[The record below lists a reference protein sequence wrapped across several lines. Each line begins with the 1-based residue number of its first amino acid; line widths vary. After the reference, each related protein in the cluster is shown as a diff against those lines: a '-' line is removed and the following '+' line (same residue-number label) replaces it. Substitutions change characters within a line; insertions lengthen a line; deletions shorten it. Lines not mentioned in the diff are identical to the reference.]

1 MTVVAVVGAGNWGR
15 NLVRNF
21 HSIPGCTLKWVADLS
36 EDRLEKMRGLF
47 PGIRTTTAVEDV
59 VGDDEVEAVIVSASA
74 VAHHDLGMQA
84 VSAGK
89 HVYVEKPLALTAAN
103 AGEMVAAAEERG
115 LVLMVGHLLLYH
127 PAVQKLRQL
136 IDDGE
141 LGDLYYLYSQ
151 RVNLGVIRQDENALW
166 SFAPHD
172 LSVMLYLLDQR
183 PVSVSARGA
192 AYLQDGIEDVA
203 FLNVRFSG
211 GCMGQ
216 VQVSWLDPHK
226 LRKFTVV
233 GSKKMAVFDDMEA
246 QEKIR
251 IFDKGARVP
260 TEYRSFGDYIGL
272 RFGDILIPRLDA
284 SEPLRLECEHFLDC
298 VRNGERPRSD
308 GRSGLEVVKLLEA
321 ATRSL
326 AEDGAPIE
334 IRES

>member
-1 MTVVAVVGAGNWGR
+1 LTTVAVVGAGNWGR

-21 HSIPGCTLKWVADLS
+21 YSLPASTLKWVVDLD
-36 EDRLEKMRGLF
+36 EGRLAKMRELF
-47 PGIRTTTAVEDV
+47 PGIRTSTDIDEVLAD
-59 VGDDEVEAVIVSASA
+59 GEVEAVVVSASA
-74 VAHHDLGMQA
+74 KAHHQIGMKVLA
-84 VSAGK
+84 AGK
-89 HVYVEKPLALTAAN
+89 HAYIEKPLALTAAD
-103 AGEMVAAAEERG
+103 AEELVTVAEERG
-115 LVLMVGHLLLYH
+115 LLLMVGHLLLFH
-127 PAVQKLRQL
+127 PGVQKLKAL
-136 IDDGE
+136 VDSGE

-172 LSVMLYLLDQR
+172 LSVMLYLLDQH
-183 PVSVSARGA
+183 PVSVTARGA

-203 FLNVRFSG
+203 FMNVRFSG

-216 VQVSWLDPHK
+216 FQVSWLDPHK

-233 GSKKMAVFDDMEA
+233 GSKKMVVFDDMEA

-260 TEYRSFGDYIGL
+260 AEYQSFGDYIGL

-284 SEPLRLECEHFLDC
+284 SEPLRLECEHFLHC
-298 VRNGERPRSD
+298 VKNGERPRSD
-308 GRSGLEVVKLLEA
+308 GRSGLAVVRLLEA

-326 AEDGAPIE
+326 LADGAPIQIQE
-334 IRES
+334 A

>member
-21 HSIPGCTLKWVADLS
+21 HNLPSSSLKWVVDLD
-36 EDRLEKMRGLF
+36 EGRLAKMRELF
-47 PGIRTTTAVEDV
+47 PGIRTTTAVDEMLADPEVDAV
-59 VGDDEVEAVIVSASA
+59 VVSASA
-74 VAHHDLGMQA
+74 RAHHPLGMK
-84 VSAGK
+84 VLRAGK
-89 HVYVEKPLALTAAN
+89 HAYVEKPLALTALH
-103 AGEMVAAAEERG
+103 AEELVSEADDRN
-115 LVLMVGHLLLYH
+115 LVLMVGHLLLFH
-127 PAVQKLRQL
+127 PGVLKLKQL
-136 IDDGE
+136 VESGE

-151 RVNLGVIRQDENALW
+151 RVNLGVIRQDENSLW

-172 LSVMLYLLDQR
+172 LSVMLYLLDQK
-183 PVSVSARGA
+183 PVSVTARGA
-192 AYLQDGIEDVA
+192 AYLQDGVEDVA
-203 FLNVRFSG
+203 FMNVRFSG

-233 GSKKMAVFDDMEA
+233 GSKKMVVFDDMEA

-284 SEPLRLECEHFLDC
+284 SEPLRLECQHFLDC
-298 VRNGERPRSD
+298 VTRGERPRSD
-308 GRSGLEVVKLLEA
+308 GRGGLEVVRLLEA

-326 AEDGAPIE
+326 AADGAPIQIQE
-334 IRES
+334 G

>member
-21 HSIPGCTLKWVADLS
+21 YNLPSSTLKWVVDLD
-36 EDRLEKMRGLF
+36 EGRLAKMRELF
-47 PGIRTTTAVEDV
+47 PGIGTTTDIDEMLS
-59 VGDDEVEAVIVSASA
+59 DDEVEAVVVSASA
-74 VAHHDLGMQA
+74 KAHHPLGMKVLA
-84 VSAGK
+84 AGK
-89 HVYVEKPLALTAAN
+89 HAYIEKPLALTAAD
-103 AGEMVAAAEERG
+103 AEELVTAAEQRD
-115 LVLMVGHLLLYH
+115 LVLMVGHLLLFH
-127 PAVQKLRQL
+127 PGVLKLKQL
-136 IDDGE
+136 VDSGE

-172 LSVMLYLLDQR
+172 LSVMLYLLDQQ
-183 PVSVSARGA
+183 PISVTARGA

-203 FLNVRFSG
+203 FMNVRFSG

-233 GSKKMAVFDDMEA
+233 GSKKMVVFDDMEA

-251 IFDKGARVP
+251 IFDKGAKVP
-260 TEYRSFGDYIGL
+260 AEYQSFGDYIGL

-298 VRNGERPRSD
+298 IKTGTRPRSD
-308 GRSGLEVVKLLEA
+308 GRSGLDVVRLLEA

-326 AEDGAPIE
+326 KIDGAPIQITE
-334 IRES
+334 V